1 MRLAFLCCIVVLHLV
16 WTGSATGTDP
26 YNPQPT
32 DGDLILPMPNG
43 VSMVFRPIF
52 IGEGDSPFA
61 LKKFL
66 LGDPDTGFKEHPA
79 TVVLGGAFK
88 AERQGKPDWLYY
100 LGKYEVMEDQY
111 YAIMDPSK
119 VSKKEGQ
126 LPISNIAWFE
136 AQEFIHKYNVWLFTN
151 ARDKLPKHD
160 EEVGFVR
167 LPTESEWE
175 FAARGGAEVPREQ
188 FEKKSPYTEAL
199 SRYEWFSG
207 PTSSHNKVQR
217 AGQLKPNILHLHDML
232 GNVSEMTASYYQIEY
247 YQGRVGGFV
256 ARGGHFFTVEK
267 DMRSSLRNEQ
277 AFYNMKRNL
286 EPQRSPTLG
295 MRLALSAVVFA
306 GQKTNQA
313 LAEAWNTYKSSPS
326 GTTSPA
332 SQSILPPV
340 AQVGGQLKD
349 ALDIV
354 NRLLED
360 TTLSQDNKHQI
371 QTLQAS
377 FKNIESTRKEATVD
391 AVSNLF
397 KLATIRAVNVS
408 RSLDAYQRFLGN
420 YKAAK
425 DSKVVTEDNLRLME
439 QSRDKLVKDT
449 NEWLDK
455 YILALR
461 ELAGYD
467 NESIEKAM
475 QKYRQEISQDSVM
488 RQALDGP
495 VHRHLGQYIKERG
508 DYKEQWKAELAKLN
522 L

>member
-1 MRLAFLCCIVVLHLV
+1 
-16 WTGSATGTDP
+16 
-26 YNPQPT
+26 
-32 DGDLILPMPNG
+32 MPNG
-43 VSMVFRPIF
+43 VSMVFRPVF

-61 LKKFL
+61 LKKFKV
-66 LGDPDTGFKEHPA
+66 GDPDQNTSFKEYP
-79 TVVLGGAFK
+79 TNVVLGGAFK

-100 LGKYEVMEDQY
+100 LGKYEIMEDQY

-126 LPISNIAWFE
+126 LPISNISWFE
-136 AQEFIHKYNVWLFTN
+136 AQEFIHKYNVWLFAN
-151 ARDKLPKHD
+151 AKDKLPKND

-175 FAARGGAEVPREQ
+175 FAARGGAEMPREQ
-188 FEKKSPYTEAL
+188 FEKKSPYTESL

-207 PTSSHNKVQR
+207 PTSSHNKVQK

-256 ARGGHFFTVEK
+256 ARGGHFFTAEK
-267 DMRSSLRNEQ
+267 DMRASLRNEQ
-277 AFYNMKRNL
+277 AFYNSKRNL

-295 MRLALSAVVFA
+295 MRLAISAIVFA

-332 SQSILPPV
+332 SQSTLPPV

-377 FKNIESTRKEATVD
+377 FRNIESTRKEAAVD
-391 AVSNLF
+391 AAFNKF
-397 KLATIRAVNVS
+397 ELATNRAVLVC
-408 RSLDAYQRFLGN
+408 RRLKEHQVFLGT
-420 YKAAK
+420 YKLAK
-425 DSKVVTEDNLRLME
+425 DSKAVNKDILRTME
-439 QSRDKLVKDT
+439 ETRDSQLTGID
-449 NEWLDK
+449 EWLDK
-455 YILALR
+455 YISTLRDLAR
-461 ELAGYD
+461 YD
-467 NESIEKAM
+467 SESVEKAM
-475 QKYRQEISQDSVM
+475 QKYRQEASKSQDPAM
-488 RQALDGP
+488 LQAFDGA
-495 VHRHLGQYIKERG
+495 VRKHLAQYTKEKE
-508 DYKEQWKAELAKLN
+508 DYKEQWKADLAQLS